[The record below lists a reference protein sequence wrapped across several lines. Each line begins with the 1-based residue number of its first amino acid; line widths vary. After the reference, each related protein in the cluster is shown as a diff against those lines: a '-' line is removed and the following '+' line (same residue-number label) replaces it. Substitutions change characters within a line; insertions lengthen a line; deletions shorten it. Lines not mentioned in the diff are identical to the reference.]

1 MKLVVLKNNLK
12 LGLDLVGR
20 AVGSAL
26 NLPVLGN
33 VLIKSENN
41 KIRLSATNLELAITK
56 NISGK
61 VVEEGGITVPYG
73 LLAGIV
79 AGLSSER
86 VSLETDKKNNLVLK
100 TDNYEAKCE
109 GIDES
114 DFPVI
119 PRTEKKE
126 ELIETSA
133 GPLRDA
139 LNRVVV
145 AGEISELRPEI
156 SGVLFSIETSGLK
169 LVATDSFRL
178 AEAKIS
184 SSQIKNKNKQVA
196 DLIVPLKTAQ
206 ELSRSIKEDGG
217 VHIYLNNNQV
227 LFEAEE
233 LEIVSRIIE
242 GKFPDYDAIVP
253 KEILTEILV
262 NRSELSGALKLSGL
276 FASRTNEVKLRIKD
290 KKILEVY
297 SADNAVGENN
307 YLLPAK
313 ISGETAKGDEPLT
326 VSFNWRYLLDGIRSG
341 ESEEVMLGL
350 NGDEKP
356 AVIRTPGD
364 ISYFYILMPV
374 KSLAS

>member
-33 VLIKSENN
+33 VLIKAESNR
-41 KIRLSATNLELAITK
+41 IRLSTTNLELAITK
-56 NISGK
+56 NIFGK
-61 VVEEGGITVPYG
+61 VVDEGGVTIPYG
-73 LLAGIV
+73 LLTGIV
-79 AGLSSER
+79 NNLSSER
-86 VSLETDKKNNLVLK
+86 VTLETDKKNNLIVK

-119 PRTEKKE
+119 PKTEKIE
-126 ELIETSA
+126 ELIEINSVL
-133 GPLRDA
+133 LRDA
-139 LNRVVV
+139 LARVVV

-156 SGVLFSIETSGLK
+156 SGVLFEIETNQLK

-178 AEAKIS
+178 AEAKLS
-184 SSQIKNKNKQVA
+184 GNQIKNKNKQTA
-196 DLIVPLKTAQ
+196 DLIVPLRTAE
-206 ELSRSIKEDGG
+206 ELVRAIKDESSAY
-217 VHIYLNNNQV
+217 VYLNNNQV
-227 LFEAEE
+227 MFRVDD
-233 LEIVSRIIE
+233 LEFVSRMIE
-242 GKFPDYDAIVP
+242 GKFPDYGAIVP
-253 KEILTEILV
+253 KEIATEILV
-262 NRSELSGALKLSGL
+262 NREELIGALKLSGL
-276 FASRTNEVKLRIKD
+276 FASRSNEVKLRIKD
-290 KKILEVY
+290 KKVLEVY

-313 ISGETAKGDEPLT
+313 INGQMTGTDGPLT
-326 VSFNWRYLLDGIRSG
+326 VSFNWRYLLDGVRTAG
-341 ESEEVMLGL
+341 GEEVMVGL

-364 ISYFYILMPV
+364 NTYFYILMPV
-374 KSLAS
+374 KGLA